1 MSIKQIRAVRAIADH
16 GSFAAAAKA
25 LNLAQSAISMQVTT
39 FEESLGVQLFDRS
52 HRPPQLTD
60 AGRSVLDH
68 ARVILD
74 EYDAMLDAVAR
85 GPTRS
90 GMFRIGV
97 IPTVLTTLL
106 PSALIILRET
116 APRISV
122 TVASDVSG
130 DLMRAVDRG
139 EVDAALIHEPDQLPE
154 GFVWNEITRQ
164 EVMAIAPETAEEQDL
179 PALLAAHPYIRFN
192 RTARVAPLIEAR
204 LAKMGLDPLPIAE
217 LQSIEAIRLLVRL
230 GFGVSILPSTGP
242 AQPDEGLRR
251 LSIGDP
257 PLFRRIGLFMRKS
270 LARRQVTQVVTAAFA
285 KAAEPEGRDHS
296 QSVG

>member
-16 GSFAAAAKA
+16 GSFAAAAQA

-52 HRPPQLTD
+52 HRPPRLTD

-74 EYDAMLDAVAR
+74 EYDAMLDAVAQGPAR
-85 GPTRS
+85 G

-106 PSALIILRET
+106 PTALMTLRET
-116 APRISV
+116 APRTSV

-154 GFVWNEITRQ
+154 GFVWNEIARQ
-164 EVMAIAPETAEEQDL
+164 EVVAIAPDTAKEEDL
-179 PALLAAHPYIRFN
+179 TSLLAAHPYIRFN

-204 LAKMGLDPLPIAE
+204 LANLGLDPLPIAE
-217 LQSIEAIRLLVRL
+217 LQSIEAIRMLVRH

-257 PLFRRIGLFMRKS
+257 PLFRRIGFFMRRS
-270 LARRQVTQVVTAAFA
+270 LARRQITKVVTEAFA
-285 KAAEPEGRDHS
+285 KAAEPAVATPD
-296 QSVG
+296 

>member
-52 HRPPQLTD
+52 HRPPRLTD

-68 ARVILD
+68 ARIILD
-74 EYDAMLDAVAR
+74 EYDSMLDAVSQGRAR
-85 GPTRS
+85 G

-97 IPTVLTTLL
+97 IPTVLTALL
-106 PSALIILRET
+106 PTALMTLRET

-122 TVASDVSG
+122 TVASAVSG
-130 DLMRAVDRG
+130 DLMRSVDRG

-154 GFVWNEITRQ
+154 GYVWNEIARQ
-164 EVMAIAPETAEEQDL
+164 EVVAIAPETAQEEEL
-179 PALLAAHPYIRFN
+179 SSLLAAHPYIRFN
-192 RTARVAPLIEAR
+192 RAAQVAPLIEAR
-204 LAKMGLDPLPIAE
+204 LATLGLDPLPIAE

-242 AQPDEGLRR
+242 AKPDEGLRR
-251 LSIGDP
+251 ISIGDP
-257 PLFRRIGLFMRKS
+257 AVFRRIGFFMRAS
-270 LARRQVTQVVTAAFA
+270 LARRQVARVVADAFA
-285 KAAEPEGRDHS
+285 KAAEPR
-296 QSVG
+296 